1 MAQGTLALFDQ
12 FKEGIGEELHNLE
25 TDSFKV
31 ALVTLQV
38 GGTPTIAAGD
48 SDPRWGAGGGT
59 NLSTSEVSGTNYTA
73 GGNAIANPAYTQTTG
88 TAKWDA
94 DDPATWLQHAS
105 GPTTIKTAVIYND
118 TDVGKR
124 AIGFIDMTADGTTAI
139 SLVDGDITLTFGA
152 GGIFTLA

>member
-1 MAQGTLALFDQ
+1 MAQGTLAIFNR
-12 FKEGIGEELHNLE
+12 FKDDLGEKLHNLE

-38 GGTPTIAAGD
+38 GGSPTISAAD
-48 SDPRWGAGGGT
+48 SDPRWGAGGAT

-73 GGNAIANPAYTQTTG
+73 GGNATANPTYTELAG

-94 DDPATWLQHAS
+94 DDPATWIQNAG
-105 GPTTIKTAVIYND
+105 GPTDIKTAVIYND
-118 TDVGKR
+118 TDAGKR

-139 SLVDGDITLTFGA
+139 SLVDGDIALAFGS